1 MKIVHHFANLND
13 VETLYDLVKKANSKV
28 PMRTSEEVKDSVV
41 LPEASYRHFWLSR
54 GLEQIWKTSMTF
66 ENEFWL
72 PNPNQTT
79 VRYYKPSTDFKP
91 MLTNAGLCSICNSP
105 MISDIFENSTVKD
118 FKEVFVEG
126 TQEMEVRSA
135 AMGEYSFIIDTRK
148 RSQYPFRTTDPKDFV
163 RYVFYS
169 EESLSLDTSD
179 INHLQIRYLCLYL
192 GCCIHDFH

>member
-1 MKIVHHFANLND
+1 MKIVYHFANHND

-28 PMRTSEEVKDSVV
+28 PMKTIEEVKDSVV
-41 LPEASYRHFWLSR
+41 LGQPVAISDYLKDLNQYE
-54 GLEQIWKTSMTF
+54 KMPMTF
-66 ENEFWL
+66 DNEFWTPH
-72 PNPNQTT
+72 PNLTA
-79 VRYYKPSTDFKP
+79 VRIYKPSTDFKP

-169 EESLSLDTSD
+169 EESLSL
-179 INHLQIRYLCLYL
+179 ILQTRGRKC
-192 GCCIHDFH
+192 